1 MSNYLRF
8 THITQN
14 SEIMKKHAEFMTII
28 VVLSTL
34 AILTSCQK
42 DENSGTKKIQSLIGY
57 AQKGPMIN
65 GSSVTVFDLRS
76 DLSPSGKSYSSQ
88 ITDNKGTFQ
97 LDNISLSSDYVSL
110 RADGFYFNEISG
122 EQSASQI
129 TLYALSDISGN
140 SDININILTHL
151 EKPRVEYLM
160 NKGKSFAESKTQAQ
174 KEILGIF
181 NIEKSNIRTSENLNL
196 SESGDD
202 NGILLAIS
210 SILQGYR
217 SESELTELLSNI
229 SNDIKEDGTMDSEA
243 LGSLLINHAINLDTI
258 SIKNNLARRYSDIGE
273 TVNIPIFGKYISNF
287 ISKTNFVVTQSP
299 IAYPETGINGDN
311 ILSLAKTTYTGG
323 LDLTHSLAA
332 QLASGTSLKIKISSI
347 FTYGDTGL
355 VIKPL
360 WYRSL
365 GSEINWSVSDF
376 DIDNYTQ
383 TFTTIESGK
392 SCDLKMYFETGS
404 FLIEY
409 YEMNATLPTRTKTI
423 ICN

>member
-1 MSNYLRF
+1 
-8 THITQN
+8 
-14 SEIMKKHAEFMTII
+14 MKKHAKFISII
-28 VVLSTL
+28 VVLFTL
-34 AILTSCQK
+34 AVLTRCNK
-42 DENSGTKKIQSLIGY
+42 DENSGANKLESLIGF

-97 LDNISLSSDYVSL
+97 LDNISLSSDYVGL

-122 EQSASQI
+122 EQSVAQI
-129 TLYALSDISGN
+129 TLFALSDISGN

-160 NKGKSFAESKTQAQ
+160 NNGKSFAESKTQAQ
-174 KEILGIF
+174 KEILEIF
-181 NIEKSNIRTSENLNL
+181 NIEKGDMKTSENLNL

-258 SIKNNLARRYSDIGE
+258 SIKNNLAGRYSDIGV
-273 TVNIPIFGKYISNF
+273 TADIPVFGKYISNF
-287 ISKTNFVVTQSP
+287 ISNTNFVVTQSP

-311 ILSLAKTTYTGG
+311 ILSLTKTDYTSGF
-323 LDLTHSLAA
+323 DNTHSLAA
-332 QLASGTSLKIKISSI
+332 QLASGTSLKIKILSI
-347 FTYGDTGL
+347 FTYDDTGA
-355 VIKPL
+355 VTKPL
-360 WYRSL
+360 WYRSW
-365 GSEINWSVSDF
+365 GSELNWSVSDF
-376 DIDNYTQ
+376 DFDSYSQ
-383 TFTTIESGK
+383 TFTAIESGK
-392 SCDLKMYFETGS
+392 SCDLKMFFEPGS

>member
-151 EKPRVEYLM
+151 EKPRIEYLM

-181 NIEKSNIRTSENLNL
+181 NIVMSNIRTSENLNL

-243 LGSLLINHAINLDTI
+243 LG
-258 SIKNNLARRYSDIGE
+258 
-273 TVNIPIFGKYISNF
+273 
-287 ISKTNFVVTQSP
+287 
-299 IAYPETGINGDN
+299 
-311 ILSLAKTTYTGG
+311 
-323 LDLTHSLAA
+323 
-332 QLASGTSLKIKISSI
+332 
-347 FTYGDTGL
+347 
-355 VIKPL
+355 
-360 WYRSL
+360 
-365 GSEINWSVSDF
+365 
-376 DIDNYTQ
+376 
-383 TFTTIESGK
+383 
-392 SCDLKMYFETGS
+392 
-404 FLIEY
+404 
-409 YEMNATLPTRTKTI
+409 
-423 ICN
+423 

>member
-1 MSNYLRF
+1 M
-8 THITQN
+8 
-14 SEIMKKHAEFMTII
+14 
-28 VVLSTL
+28 
-34 AILTSCQK
+34 
-42 DENSGTKKIQSLIGY
+42 
-57 AQKGPMIN
+57 
-65 GSSVTVFDLRS
+65 
-76 DLSPSGKSYSSQ
+76 
-88 ITDNKGTFQ
+88 
-97 LDNISLSSDYVSL
+97 
-110 RADGFYFNEISG
+110 
-122 EQSASQI
+122 
-129 TLYALSDISGN
+129 
-140 SDININILTHL
+140 
-151 EKPRVEYLM
+151 
-160 NKGKSFAESKTQAQ
+160 
-174 KEILGIF
+174 
-181 NIEKSNIRTSENLNL
+181 
-196 SESGDD
+196 
-202 NGILLAIS
+202 
-210 SILQGYR
+210 
-217 SESELTELLSNI
+217 
-229 SNDIKEDGTMDSEA
+229 
-243 LGSLLINHAINLDTI
+243 INHAINLDTI

-273 TVNIPIFGKYISNF
+273 TANIPIFGKYISNF